1 MWRVLPC
8 HAWFLAP
15 IALAIATAV
24 ACTPAGQT
32 ARADVTLYLQRA
44 NDWAPVEAETARTI
58 DRILATQFVDEAEVR
73 RQIVADTPRVRAH
86 LVRIATIH
94 PTSPELRDIHA
105 RYVDTWRRLAAG
117 YETLLRGLDTGH
129 VPDIAA
135 GRAALEAWRA
145 GIVAVAR
152 DLRHL
157 RDDVGL

>member
-1 MWRVLPC
+1 
-8 HAWFLAP
+8 
-15 IALAIATAV
+15 
-24 ACTPAGQT
+24 
-32 ARADVTLYLQRA
+32 
-44 NDWAPVEAETARTI
+44 VEAETARTI